1 MSRYRL
7 TIQKMLAENRM
18 EAVAD
23 IMTELIR
30 ADILATATATQSIK
44 REMTKAA
51 RFDWR
56 SECKKSVVNQLAMA
70 LQEEEFISFKE
81 TILPTSVEIEGTIH
95 TLRLDKL

>member
-51 RFDWR
+51 RFDWLA
-56 SECKKSVVNQLAMA
+56 ECKKSIANQLGWA
-70 LQEEEFISFKE
+70 LLEHEVISYKE
-81 TILPTSVEIEGTIH
+81 SVAGGRVEIEGTIH
-95 TLRLDKL
+95 VLTLDKP